1 MKYIYSYMDE
11 TLVLL
16 SFEGWCSVILF
27 GHHGRLPIPKRHHFL
42 TMAWKFCLVPYCVAM
57 DEGTPSDH
65 RLFRPPY
72 GMID

>member
-1 MKYIYSYMDE
+1 MTYIYSYMDE

-42 TMAWKFCLVPYCVAM
+42 TMAWKFCLVPCVAM
-57 DEGTPSDH
+57 DEGTPNDH